1 MLCLNLTG
9 VKSINFL
16 NPETQEQFVKPMCDL
31 VQIVGHLAGCRKL
44 REDSFLLN
52 FGIEIMARQ
61 LIDAYDYPTDD
72 KGAKE
77 T

>member
-1 MLCLNLTG
+1 LTG

-31 VQIVGHLAGCRKL
+31 VQIVGHLA
-44 REDSFLLN
+44 DSFLLN